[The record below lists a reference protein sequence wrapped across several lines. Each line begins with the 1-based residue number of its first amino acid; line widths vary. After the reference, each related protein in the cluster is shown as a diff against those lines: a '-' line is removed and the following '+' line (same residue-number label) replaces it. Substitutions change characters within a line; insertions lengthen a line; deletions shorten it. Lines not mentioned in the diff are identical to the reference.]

1 MKKILIIDFD
11 GTIIDSNFV
20 KKSSIIN
27 YIKIKYDIEIL
38 KKIDNFEFQR
48 FTRYDLI
55 SKAKNRPILD
65 HEKLEIDNEVNKNV
79 MKTRIDPYF
88 FDLFKF
94 CSKNQIKMI
103 LVSDTPHKSLK
114 EITNKL
120 KISDYFYKVIG
131 KKENKNKDVTF
142 SEIKKNESIEPFNI
156 LSVGDNFNDYL
167 ASKINKIPFH
177 GIYNYSLLCLKNKIP
192 ISYSLKGV
200 IHSLK

>member
-88 FDLFKF
+88 F
-94 CSKNQIKMI
+94 
-103 LVSDTPHKSLK
+103 
-114 EITNKL
+114 
-120 KISDYFYKVIG
+120 
-131 KKENKNKDVTF
+131 
-142 SEIKKNESIEPFNI
+142 
-156 LSVGDNFNDYL
+156 
-167 ASKINKIPFH
+167 
-177 GIYNYSLLCLKNKIP
+177 
-192 ISYSLKGV
+192 
-200 IHSLK
+200 